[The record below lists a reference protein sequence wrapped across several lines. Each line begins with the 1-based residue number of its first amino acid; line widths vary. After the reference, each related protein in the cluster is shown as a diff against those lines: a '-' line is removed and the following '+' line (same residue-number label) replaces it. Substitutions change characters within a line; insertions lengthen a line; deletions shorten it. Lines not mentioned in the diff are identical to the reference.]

1 MYAITGLPATFSIGF
16 GVTWV
21 CGRRR
26 VPFPASG
33 MITFMARSSPRART
47 GR

>member
-1 MYAITGLPATFSIGF
+1 MYSITGLPATLSIGF
-16 GVTWV
+16 GVMCV

-33 MITFMARSSPRART
+33 MITFIA
-47 GR
+47 